1 MPDAVDAAVQICI
14 KRGILKDL
22 LASHRAEVVDVILTE
37 YDEQKYRAM
46 EKKEGKA
53 ECRAEGKAEGKAESV
68 I

>member
-46 EKKEGKA
+46 EKKEGKP

>member
-1 MPDAVDAAVQICI
+1 MYKKVFYIS
-14 KRGILKDL
+14 
-22 LASHRAEVVDVILTE
+22 SHRTEVADVILTE

-46 EKKEGKA
+46 EKKEWKA

>member
-53 ECRAEGKAEGKAESV
+53 ECRAEGKAECKAESV

>member
-1 MPDAVDAAVQICI
+1 MPDTVDAAVQICI

-46 EKKEGKA
+46 EKKEWI
-53 ECRAEGKAEGKAESV
+53 AEGEKRG
-68 I
+68 